1 MNDKNHITMD
11 CTDIK
16 ALLSAILDGELAV
29 DQRHRAE
36 RHLAQ
41 CADCRMVVSDAE
53 HADSMVA
60 KAIGPGDGHADR
72 LPEGFE
78 AAVLA
83 RTVFADRAGSAAH
96 TWRSWLGWLAAA
108 ASIVMAVVLWPVDRS
123 PAPDDRMNARTVA
136 ASYPPGPEIGSWTI
150 EELPAGTRST
160 TRLVVNEVA
169 RYPADADAGS
179 WDPPVSGHASGA
191 FDTGADHLSRDGA
204 DTIESLSLVLA
215 MLQNADDGSFVD
227 VEHARQFTEYEQ
239 LLPRLAATRRQL
251 SPSQRPVIFAA
262 ESMLYR
268 IVRGPLSLDD
278 VRELRQTI
286 ARLDLPDRISAIT
299 GGPAPSS
306 SSL

>member
-1 MNDKNHITMD
+1 MNDKNHVTMD

-16 ALLSAILDGELAV
+16 ALLSAIIDGELAL

-36 RHLAQ
+36 RHLAE
-41 CADCRMVVSDAE
+41 CADCRTVVSDAE
-53 HADSMVA
+53 HADAMVA
-60 KAIGPGDGHADR
+60 IAVEPGLGRTDG

-96 TWRSWLGWLAAA
+96 PLRSWLGWLAAA
-108 ASIVMAVVLWPVDRS
+108 ASIVMAVVLWRVDRS
-123 PAPDDRMNARTVA
+123 PGPDDRINARTVA

-150 EELPAGTRST
+150 EELPAGSRST

-169 RYPADADAGS
+169 RYPTDADAGS
-179 WDPPVSGHASGA
+179 SWEPPANTSGA
-191 FDTGADHLSRDGA
+191 FDTGADRLSRDGA
-204 DTIESLSLVLA
+204 ETIESLSLVLA
-215 MLQNADDGSFVD
+215 ILQNADDESFVD
-227 VEHARQFTEYEQ
+227 VEHARRFTEYEQ

-262 ESMLYR
+262 ESVLYR

-286 ARLDLPDRISAIT
+286 ARLDLPGRINAIT
-299 GGPAPSS
+299 GGRAPSS